1 MMSFDDGIAIK
12 YIPSIKLDEEKIP
25 TRYLYFIFVYL
36 FIIIIWTT
44 GTILCL
50 VHPIFRELAL
60 YMIVLLFIIILS
72 PCVAY
77 LFIIF
82 LYRINCSIGK
92 LCR

>member
-1 MMSFDDGIAIK
+1 MPFDDGIAIK

-50 VHPIFRELAL
+50 SNPIFKELAL

-82 LYRINCSIGK
+82 LYMIDIPIRK
-92 LCR
+92 LLR